1 MEIGWMPLMAT
12 NKAKARTLGMAW
24 RQKDKVPT
32 MENAY
37 VGPPGCEWRP
47 CSGFRRRLGGTDGLM
62 GHCHGGFCAIHGAV
76 GFSGMAA
83 LLRGQR
89 RFSVVN
95 IFDVSIML
103 FTRRRKNLST
113 AIVWD

>member
-1 MEIGWMPLMAT
+1 MAT

-32 MENAY
+32 TGNAY

-62 GHCHGGFCAIHGAV
+62 GHRHGGSAP
-76 GFSGMAA
+76 SM
-83 LLRGQR
+83 GQL
-89 RFSVVN
+89 VLV
-95 IFDVSIML
+95 
-103 FTRRRKNLST
+103 
-113 AIVWD
+113 AWPPC